1 MKKDNITH
9 PNQSDF
15 YSMDD
20 FDSDTRNKLKSIKKR
35 HWVYIVYPESAPED
49 WIEVLKDTL
58 VPFAVS
64 PLHDQDVDIV
74 GNLKKPHWHLIVS
87 FDGPTTF
94 NCAASYCEITKG
106 PLPKACGS
114 LKGAYEYFTHKN
126 SLDKYHYS
134 STEIQEYNGFV
145 VEVTNNES
153 MKINKELAKLIY
165 AENIIEITELECLIR
180 NYYGDEYYVAFVRNA
195 YYFNMLIKS
204 LRHNPERRRKKMKR
218 KINQN
223 NQFKNI
229 EENMEEIDNES
240 CSE

>member
-1 MKKDNITH
+1 MSNKNVGH
-9 PNQSDF
+9 ENQTDF

-20 FDSDTRNKLKSIKKR
+20 FDSETRNKLKSIKKR

-49 WIEVLKDTL
+49 WIETLKDTL
-58 VPFAVS
+58 VPFAIS
-64 PLHDQDVDIV
+64 PLHDKDVDIV

-134 STEIQEYNGFV
+134 STEIQKYNGFV

-153 MKINKELAKLIY
+153 MKFNKEIAKLIY

-180 NYYGDEYYVAFVRNA
+180 NYYGDEYYDVFVRNA

-204 LRHNPERRRKKMKR
+204 LRHNPERRGKSIKQSTKQ
-218 KINQN
+218 IIQSQESEN
-223 NQFKNI
+223 NK
-229 EENMEEIDNES
+229 EDLEDDS
-240 CSE
+240 RS